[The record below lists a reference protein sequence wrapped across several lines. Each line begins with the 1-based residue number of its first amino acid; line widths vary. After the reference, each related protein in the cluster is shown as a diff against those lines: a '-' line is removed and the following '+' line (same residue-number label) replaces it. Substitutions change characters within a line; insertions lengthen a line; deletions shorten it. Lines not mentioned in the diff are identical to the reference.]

1 MAAGDNAQRGAV
13 TYPKSTGSDAL
24 GQEIIETS
32 NLMIKG
38 AVYRALIGSVSWI
51 RHL

>member
-1 MAAGDNAQRGAV
+1 MAVGDDAQHGPV
-13 TYPKSTGSDAL
+13 TYPKSSGSDAL

-38 AVYRALIGSVSWI
+38 AVSRSVSHI